1 MQFEPSNKPVGITRI
16 YLAFKNSCRAF
27 NWLIKNEAAVRQEI
41 VLLLINLVLISV
53 WSITVYE
60 KLLLLCAVLFLLFA
74 EVINTAI
81 EVTIDRIGYEINPL
95 SGLAKDLGS
104 AAVLIATLIYTCVLA
119 SILYVNFLE

>member
-1 MQFEPSNKPVGITRI
+1 MQFEPSHKPIGITRI

-41 VLLLINLVLISV
+41 VLLVINIVLINI
-53 WSITVYE
+53 WSISVYE
-60 KLLLLCAVLFLLFA
+60 KLLLLCAVLFLIFA

-81 EVTIDRIGYEINPL
+81 EVTIDRISYEINPL

-104 AAVLIATLIYTCVLA
+104 AAVLIATLIYSMVLLT
-119 SILYVNFLE
+119 ILYVNF

>member
-1 MQFEPSNKPVGITRI
+1 MRFDPTKKPVGITRI

-27 NWLIKNEAAVRQEI
+27 NWLVKNEAAIRQEL

-53 WSITVYE
+53 WQISVYE

-74 EVINTAI
+74 EIINTAI
-81 EVTIDRIGYEINPL
+81 EVTIDRVGYEINPL

-104 AAVLIATLIYTCVLA
+104 AAVFIATLIYGCVFA
-119 SILYVNFLE
+119 AVLYVNF